1 MPKPHTTRRP
11 QHFYVFIKLFIKKSV
26 RIGWTHLLAANKV
39 NPFFF
44 FANIAANLINCNH
57 AEVLFVHSLGRKNAR
72 PSYSHVNAH
81 IFLYVI
87 MILMNLPYIFVFCFC
102 FISCRKIGASIYQ
115 EFLYLILF
123 YKSLKPF
130 KPRLRTIT
138 RSQILHINCHFN
150 HASFL
155 AAHFGFIYTTSWP
168 LNSSDS
174 CLTLCISEIR
184 TVCAC
189 HCSTMDAY
197 N

>member
-1 MPKPHTTRRP
+1 MPSH
-11 QHFYVFIKLFIKKSV
+11 I
-26 RIGWTHLLAANKV
+26 LLAVHNTFMCSLNYSLKNQYALAEHICLLQTKSTHS
-39 NPFFF
+39 FF

-57 AEVLFVHSLGRKNAR
+57 AEVLFVHSLGKKMRDR
-72 PSYSHVNAH
+72 H
-81 IFLYVI
+81 IVMSMLTFFLYVI
-87 MILMNLPYIFVFCFC
+87 MIIMNLPYIFVFCFC
-102 FISCRKIGASIYQ
+102 IISCRKIGASIYQ